1 MPVITPLTVGE
12 CATASGLRD
21 LGPALVNI
29 SRHCKGGATFPDVWF
44 RAGDQRNELTL
55 NIGQTFIDIPTQASP
70 TSAKREQGQ
79 TMMLNVSLGAKI
91 LEMQSLSTILGRSI
105 VTDAT
110 VTDQQ
115 HVDIIDSPGRDVP
128 HYQVAIIPIES
139 GNKLNLKFGFLI
151 DYAITMAES
160 MALTFGTNTP
170 IEGAFSIFG
179 EPHPLTQR
187 RGRFLKSLSN
197 TNLAILSSAV
207 SEYITA
213 FPQV

>member
-55 NIGQTFIDIPTQASP
+55 NSP